1 MNQLENEN
9 LYQVG
14 GAIRDRL
21 LGIKYKDIDYC
32 YEGDAISFA
41 KDMEILQTN
50 QDFGTVRVLYEDKE
64 IDIASTR
71 EETYPQPGKLPV
83 VTRIGCSIEEDLKR
97 RDFTIN
103 SMARRTS
110 DGKFIDP
117 FNGLGDLEE
126 RKIRVLHERSFID
139 DPTRIIRALKFS
151 VRLGFNLAKNTK
163 RIQDEYLENI
173 NYNICWHRMKKELV
187 ETFSLN
193 KQKAFNKFI
202 KDGLY
207 KLLGPNQTV
216 PVVKSSI
223 EAIVK
228 QYPTKYSWLV
238 YLGLFD
244 LSNLELT
251 RAEKKILEW
260 AERLKTEK
268 PSNNT
273 PFESLL
279 IYRLRLESLDD

>member
-1 MNQLENEN
+1 MKLENEK
-9 LYQVG
+9 LYYVG
-14 GAIRDRL
+14 GAVRDEL
-21 LGIKYKDIDYC
+21 LRRKPLDIDYC
-32 YEGDAISFA
+32 FEGDAIKFA
-41 KDMEILQTN
+41 EGMDVVKTN
-50 QDFGTVRVLYEDKE
+50 PSFGTVRVMWKGKE

-71 EETYPQPGKLPV
+71 EEVYPKPGHLPV
-83 VTRIGCSIEEDLKR
+83 ITQLGCPLEDDLKR

-103 SMARRTS
+103 AMARRTT
-110 DGKFIDP
+110 DGQLVDP
-117 FNGLGDLEE
+117 FNGIGDLEE

-163 RIQDEYLENI
+163 RLQDEYLENI
-173 NYNICWHRMKKELV
+173 NYDICWHRMKKELI

-193 KQKAFNKFI
+193 KQKAYDKFV

-207 KLLGPNQTV
+207 KLLGPNQVV
-216 PVVKSSI
+216 PEIKQRSI

-251 RAEKKILEW
+251 RPEKKILEW

-279 IYRLRLESLDD
+279 IHRLRLESLDD